1 MKYITPEWVWQCLND
16 PNKVII
22 YFEVIIFTNS
32 MRDKIRQTVTNNNYF
47 KKQPEIISLLQLN
60 NSKRSQRGE
69 VNFQKLVELKLQ

>member
-32 MRDKIRQTVTNNNYF
+32 MRDKIRQTVINNNYF
-47 KKQPEIISLLQLN
+47 KKAVGN
-60 NSKRSQRGE
+60 N
-69 VNFQKLVELKLQ
+69 